1 MSHYKIISDSCCDYV
16 QYGEDILSFV
26 TRVPLSIELDG
37 DHFLDN
43 SDLDTDAFVA
53 AIALSKSAPRSA
65 CPSPMLFVEACAGEA
80 QDIYMVTLSD
90 KLSGSYAS
98 ACMGAEEARKVYPHK
113 NIHVFNSLSAACGQV
128 DICLRIRELAE
139 AGMPFAELV
148 KDVEAFIHD
157 MATIFVLEDLDV
169 FRKNGRLNHLQAL
182 AVNALRIKMV
192 MSSDGNG
199 NIVVRAKGIGVNR
212 ALTALVDY
220 VKSVYEARPC
230 PEKTL
235 VITHCAC
242 LERAEDICRR
252 ILEVCPFA
260 KSLICKSSGISTMY
274 ANAGG
279 IIVAF

>member
-16 QYGEDILSFV
+16 QHGEDVLSFV

-80 QDIYMVTLSD
+80 QDVYIVTLSD
-90 KLSGSYAS
+90 KMSGSYAS
-98 ACMGAEEARKVYPHK
+98 ACVGAEEARKIYPQK

-128 DICLRIRELAE
+128 DICLRIQELAE
-139 AGMPFAELV
+139 GGMPFAELV
-148 KDVEAFIHD
+148 KNVEAFILE
-157 MATIFVLEDLDV
+157 MATIFVLEDLNV
-169 FRKNGRLNHLQAL
+169 LRKNGRLNHLQAL

-192 MSSDGNG
+192 MASDGNG
-199 NIVVRAKGIGVNR
+199 DIAVRAKSIGVNR
-212 ALTALVDY
+212 ALSAMVDY
-220 VKSVYEARPC
+220 IKSIYDARPC

-242 LERAEDICRR
+242 LERAEEICRR
-252 ILEVCPFA
+252 ILEICPFA
-260 KSLICKSSGISTMY
+260 KSLICRSSGISTMY